1 MSIPNH
7 GQDSVTYQTHTRT
20 LHRAHR
26 KLNSDRWSGRTR
38 QVDTSTA
45 PATGAYGT
53 LPAGALG
60 PRETVPHAG
69 CRPSP
74 SRLARSRR
82 PLAAQAEEQEPEG
95 QARPSGSR
103 PLEMW
108 VIPRELRRRKGQRR
122 QWRKTPLL
130 LGGLA
135 FSGVR
140 RRSQSPTRKPPRVR
154 RPPPFK
160 SRRAG

>member
-1 MSIPNH
+1 MRTENS
-7 GQDSVTYQTHTRT
+7 SVTGVPAA
-20 LHRAHR
+20 LA
-26 KLNSDRWSGRTR
+26 RWTP
-38 QVDTSTA
+38 TSTA
-45 PATGAYGT
+45 PATDAYGT

-74 SRLARSRR
+74 SRLARSPQ
-82 PLAAQAEEQEPEG
+82 PLAAKAEEQEPEG
-95 QARPSGSR
+95 RARPSGSR

-108 VIPRELRRRKGQRR
+108 GIPRELRRRKGRR
-122 QWRKTPLL
+122 QQWRKTPLL

-135 FSGVR
+135 FSGVWGR
-140 RRSQSPTRKPPRVR
+140 GRGRGRGRSRSPTGKPPPVR

-160 SRRAG
+160 PRKAG